1 MWSTQIFIGV
11 DMYLATA
18 TSVVDC
24 LVFKKLLLLLLGLG
38 TALPPSFWYG
48 WSSLLLLGAGLS
60 PSVWYGWFS
69 LLLLCS
75 ALSPSV
81 WYGWAVLLLLD
92 TAILPSI
99 WYGWSALLLLDTDL
113 LPSVWY
119 GLGSL
124 LGGGDVV
131 GGWLLC
137 ISVTSSGHASTSGV
151 DLPLGWSSGSGPWQ
165 CMGGFNTWS

>member
-131 GGWLLC
+131 GGVAALHLCHFFWPGFYLKGGSSSWLVIWLR
-137 ISVTSSGHASTSGV
+137 SLAMY
-151 DLPLGWSSGSGPWQ
+151 GW
-165 CMGGFNTWS
+165 F